1 MDVYEFSHARYSVA
15 RDGLHV
21 ATFAR
26 VADVYSYARAA
37 LKAGEVMDVERIEES
52 GNYLVFTLRRTADG
66 GLHRS
71 DV

>member
-1 MDVYEFSHARYSVA
+1 MVDIYEFSHARYSVA
-15 RDGLHV
+15 LNGHHV

-26 VADVYSYARAA
+26 VADVYAYARAA
-37 LKAGEVMDVERIEES
+37 LKAGEVLDVERIEET
-52 GNYLVFTLRRTADG
+52 GTYLVFTLEITAR